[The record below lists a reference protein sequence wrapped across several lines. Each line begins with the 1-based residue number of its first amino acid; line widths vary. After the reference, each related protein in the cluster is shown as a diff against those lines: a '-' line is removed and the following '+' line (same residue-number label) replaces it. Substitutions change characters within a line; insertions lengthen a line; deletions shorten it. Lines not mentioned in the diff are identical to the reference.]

1 MSDEEVMDLFD
12 RAVATVPAAL
22 LPAPHAAIRRRV
34 RYRRVAGWGAAT
46 AVILVIIAGF
56 AVARPDPA
64 PVSPQPAAS
73 KEPAVAAGVPWLGA
87 RIDRAGTR
95 ITVYAAPTLGKC
107 VARDPTHDDLVVTD
121 DKITM
126 SLDGA
131 YTGCA
136 DDTEVTA
143 RTFELPQAVGTRLL
157 ADGRSPWGQPFVF
170 SDADL
175 PDLAAGGW
183 SERSPLWL
191 GSGDATLTLRFTRAG
206 SPDLRVLAV
215 RWQPEPDGRVE
226 NPDHTLEVNGH
237 RIDVYDRAGNLTANW
252 WSSNT
257 EAVRFTLEVSGAAV
271 GRSQFDALLR
281 AMTWR

>member
-1 MSDEEVMDLFD
+1 MSDEDVTDLFD
-12 RAVATVPAAL
+12 RAVDVVPPAL

-34 RYRRVAGWGAAT
+34 RQRRMAGWGAAT

-56 AVARPDPA
+56 AVAQPDPA
-64 PVSPQPAAS
+64 SVSPQPAAS
-73 KEPAVAAGVPWLGA
+73 KQPAVAAGVPWLGA

-95 ITVYAAPTLGKC
+95 ITVYAAPMLGMC
-107 VARDPTHDDLVVTD
+107 VQRDPTHDDLLLTD
-121 DKITM
+121 DKVTM

-131 YTGCA
+131 YTGCI
-136 DDTEVTA
+136 DDTQVTA

-175 PDLAAGGW
+175 PDLGAGGW

-191 GSGDATLTLRFTRAG
+191 GSGDATLALRFTRAG
-206 SPDLRVLAV
+206 GPDLRVLAV
-215 RWQPEPDGRVE
+215 NWQPEPDGRVE
-226 NPDHTLEVNGH
+226 APDHTLEVDGH
-237 RIDVYDRAGNLTANW
+237 RIDVYDSAGSLTASW

-257 EAVRFTLEVSGAAV
+257 EAVHFTLEVSGTAV
-271 GRSQFDALLR
+271 GKSEFDAMLR
-281 AMTWR
+281 GMTWR